1 MIELVELIYEWDE
14 EEYTWLLF
22 KLEEGKKIFEK
33 EFEDREDLLIYIEQH
48 YTLANLIV
56 RGN

>member
-22 KLEEGKKIFEK
+22 KLEEEKKIFEK

-56 RGN
+56 RGK

>member
-1 MIELVELIYEWDE
+1 MVELIYEWDE

-33 EFEDREDLLIYIEQH
+33 EFEDREYLLIYIEQH